1 MRAGSYNHSAAPRA
15 RRVYL
20 GEDLVVLY
28 VLSVANLIL
37 AWSEFTFGHP
47 GATLPARVALCL
59 GYALAPVTLGFGI
72 AWLITKHSSG
82 LPPRH
87 DSSFLLNLE
96 ISWSLLLLIAAFTH
110 TASIDH

>member
-1 MRAGSYNHSAAPRA
+1 
-15 RRVYL
+15 
-20 GEDLVVLY
+20 LVVLY

-47 GATLPARVALCL
+47 GATLTARVAFGL
-59 GYALAPVTLGFGI
+59 GYALTPVILGFGI

-87 DSSFLLNLE
+87 HSPFLLNLE
-96 ISWSLLLLIAAFTH
+96 ISWSLFLLVAAFTH
-110 TASIDH
+110 ITAIDH